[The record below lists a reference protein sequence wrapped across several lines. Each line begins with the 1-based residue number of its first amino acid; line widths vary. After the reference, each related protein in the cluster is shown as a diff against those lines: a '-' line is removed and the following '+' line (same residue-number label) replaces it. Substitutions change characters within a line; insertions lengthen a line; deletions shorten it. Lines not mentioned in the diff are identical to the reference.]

1 MALRDVLF
9 SVFRDLFVE
18 RPART
23 ASLQELSNKLLASGQ
38 TLSTRF
44 GGIANRD
51 ANREALRHII
61 GIERWA
67 QHRLR
72 MFLGEPFVRDEYD
85 SYCPPDSFS
94 WNDLRD
100 DFNQARAETL
110 ALAEQLSQKRVS
122 EKATVVHNDFG
133 PVSAKGWLQYLLN
146 HAERESMRI
155 K

>member
-1 MALRDVLF
+1 MAIRDVLL

-18 RPART
+18 RPARKT
-23 ASLQELSNKLLASGQ
+23 SIKELSDKLSASGQ

-67 QHRLR
+67 QQRLR
-72 MFLGEPFVRDEYD
+72 MFLGEPYARDEHDGYR
-85 SYCPPDSFS
+85 PPDMYS

-100 DFNQARAETL
+100 DFNQIRTETVG
-110 ALAEQLSQKRVS
+110 LAEQLMQQGVTD
-122 EKATVVHNDFG
+122 KATVPHNDFG
-133 PVSAKGWLQYLLN
+133 PLTAKGWLKYMLD
-146 HAERESMRI
+146 HAIRESLRI